1 MNGKT
6 PDARTGRSG
15 ADIRRATR
23 PQVVPL
29 RGTGRTAAGTDT
41 SRAARDAAHAA
52 REAARRGTLVS
63 GTTAL
68 KIDGYADELERER
81 LLAAGELAPGVE
93 PDILDSDA
101 VSPHV
106 PDPASVLDDPAG
118 APDLAG
124 RERARA
130 GRSRLRVAPPLPVA
144 VPRAPFLVLL
154 LVIVVAGVFG
164 VLLINTKINENAFT
178 LDKLHNSQSSLDQQ
192 EQKLAQ
198 DLTVAAAPGNLAAA
212 AKRLG
217 LVPAGSTAVIRLPD
231 GRLLNVPEPASGPVS
246 VTAQN

>member
-1 MNGKT
+1 MTGKT

-29 RGTGRTAAGTDT
+29 RGTGRTAGSDN

-52 REAARRGTLVS
+52 RQAARRGTVV
-63 GTTAL
+63 GANAL
-68 KIDGYADELERER
+68 QIDEYAEVLDEREITV
-81 LLAAGELAPGVE
+81 EQAPAQG
-93 PDILDSDA
+93 
-101 VSPHV
+101 
-106 PDPASVLDDPAG
+106 
-118 APDLAG
+118 PDLATTADRVDSAAG
-124 RERARA
+124 AGVPAPARART
-130 GRSRLRVAPPLPVA
+130 GLGRLRVAPPMPVA

-178 LDKLHNSQSSLDQQ
+178 LDNLQNSQSALDQQ
-192 EQKLAQ
+192 EAQLAQ
-198 DLTVAAAPGNLAAA
+198 NLTIVEAPGNLAAA
-212 AKRLG
+212 ARRLG

-231 GRLLNVPEPASGPVS
+231 GRVLSVPEPASGPVS
-246 VTAQN
+246 VTAQND